1 MSSGPH
7 DNENTT
13 LTKRSTPRAMEPKT
27 DELTSTPLDLKDTS
41 LYINRELSW
50 LEFNDR
56 VLAQALDPNTPVLER
71 LKFLCISSTNL
82 DEFFEIRV
90 ARLLQQIVLGDTRTG
105 PDGMVPSEQLRRIAE
120 RAHRFV
126 SEQYRILNKVL
137 IPELEAQGIRF
148 VRRTSWDK
156 KQRKWVANYFKT
168 EVLPVLSPLGLDP
181 AHPFP
186 RVLNKSLNFIVS
198 LEGQDAFGRESGI
211 AIVQAPRAL
220 PRLIHM
226 PNTITDG
233 ASDFVFLSSIIH
245 AHVDELFPGM
255 KVKGCYQFRVT
266 RNSDMFVDEEE
277 VEDLMH
283 ALEDELYT
291 RNYGD
296 GVRLEVADN
305 CPLNVARFLLD
316 QFNLSEAQLYQVNGP
331 VNLNRLMAIPSM
343 AERPDLKYKPFIQA
357 VRPNNLRKSD
367 LFALLRQKDLL
378 LHHPFESFSTV
389 SELFRQAAS
398 DPKVL
403 AIKHA
408 LYRTD
413 YDSLIVESLVEAA
426 QSGKEVTAVIELRA
440 RFDEERNIQIANKLQ
455 DAGAH
460 VVYGIVGYKIHA
472 KMTLIVR
479 REHQGLKRYVHLG
492 TGNYHPKTTK
502 LYTDYGLMTSDPQM
516 GEDVHQMFQQLT
528 GLGKVVVLNK
538 ALQAPFS
545 LYNAIIEK
553 IEREIQRAKKGK
565 YAHIMAKMNSLTEP
579 EVIRALYRASQAG
592 VKIDLVVRGICRLR
606 PGVPGVSENIH
617 LRSIVGR
624 FLEHTRVYYFY
635 NDGQEEVYLSSA
647 DWMTRNLHRRV
658 ESCSPIEDPA
668 LKKRVIEEA
677 LSYNLKD
684 NQQSWVLQA
693 DAKYHRVRP
702 GAHEEPFNAQVQLLR
717 KLAEKH

>member
-1 MSSGPH
+1 MSSDLH
-7 DNENTT
+7 DQSQS
-13 LTKRSTPRAMEPKT
+13 LTRRTIPRAIQPHAT
-27 DELTSTPLDLKDTS
+27 ELDAASLDLKDTS

-50 LEFNDR
+50 LEFNNR
-56 VLAQALDPNTPVLER
+56 VLAQALDENTPVLER

-90 ARLLQQIVLGDTRTG
+90 ARLHQQIHLGDVRTG
-105 PDGMVPSEQLRRIAE
+105 PDGMVPSEQLKRIAD
-120 RAHRFV
+120 RAHHFV
-126 SEQYRILNKVL
+126 DEQYRILNKVL

-148 VRRTSWDK
+148 VRRTTWNK
-156 KQRKWVANYFKT
+156 KQRKWVANYFET
-168 EVLPVLSPLGLDP
+168 QVLPVLSPLGLDP

-211 AIVQAPRAL
+211 AIVQAPRSL
-220 PRLIHM
+220 PRLIPM
-226 PNTITDG
+226 PDDIAEGEN
-233 ASDFVFLSSIIH
+233 DFVFLSSIIH
-245 AHVDELFPGM
+245 AHVNELFPGM

-266 RNSDMFVDEEE
+266 RNSDMFVDEED

-283 ALEDELYT
+283 ALEDELYA
-291 RNYGD
+291 RHYGD
-296 GVRLEVADN
+296 AVRLEVADN

-316 QFNLSEAQLYQVNGP
+316 QFNLSESQLYQVNGP
-331 VNLNRLMAIPSM
+331 VNLNRLMAIPS
-343 AERPDLKYKPFIQA
+343 AIERPDLKYPPFVQA

-378 LHHPFESFSTV
+378 LHHPFESFNTV
-389 SELFRQAAS
+389 SELFRQAAA
-398 DPKVL
+398 DPQVL

-413 YDSLIVESLVEAA
+413 PDSMIVDALAEAA
-426 QSGKEVTAVIELRA
+426 RSGKEVTAVIELRA

-479 REHQGLKRYVHLG
+479 RENEGLKRYVHLG

-502 LYTDYGLMTSDPQM
+502 LYTDYGLMTTDAEL
-516 GEDVHQMFQQLT
+516 GEDVHQLFQQLT
-528 GLGKVVVLNK
+528 GLGKVVELKK
-538 ALQAPFS
+538 ALQSPFS
-545 LYNAIIEK
+545 LYKSIIEK
-553 IEREIQRAKKGK
+553 IEREIENAKVGK
-565 YAHIMAKMNSLTEP
+565 QARVMAKMNSLTEP
-579 EVIRALYRASQAG
+579 EVIRALYRASRAG
-592 VKIDLVVRGICRLR
+592 VKIDLIIRGICRLR
-606 PGVPGVSENIH
+606 PGIPGVSDNIH
-617 LRSIVGR
+617 VRSIVGR

-635 NDGQEEVYLSSA
+635 NDGAEEVFISSA

-658 ESCSPIEDPA
+658 ESCTPIEDPTLA
-668 LKKRVIEEA
+668 KRVINEA
-677 LSYNLKD
+677 LTINLRD
-684 NQQSWVLQA
+684 NQQAWVLQA
-693 DAKYHRVRP
+693 DSKYHRVRP
-702 GAHEEPFNAQVQLLR
+702 SAQEDPFNAQIQLLR